1 MMILLLEAL
10 CCKENLFFFFLSYLL
25 PISSFLS
32 FFSLFTV
39 LCLPSSGVYFLAL
52 TLIFLFLSFLTSACG
67 NPGDK
72 ARNSS
77 LIRRRGC
84 WEGAVARGWLPRS
97 GERGLVSL
105 CRALV
110 LPGEGPSH
118 SSTSPSAQRNLWAYP
133 AKNQAKQQCDPFIP
147 AKETTDGK
155 GLMYL
160 ASRNILHH
168 NWTLSGHIP
177 DLQRNELFMLK
188 YNHRESEWGDEYQN
202 QGELSLCFPNHSF
215 IHFCQQTS
223 T

>member
-1 MMILLLEAL
+1 M
-10 CCKENLFFFFLSYLL
+10 
-25 PISSFLS
+25 
-32 FFSLFTV
+32 
-39 LCLPSSGVYFLAL
+39 
-52 TLIFLFLSFLTSACG
+52 
-67 NPGDK
+67 
-72 ARNSS
+72 
-77 LIRRRGC
+77 
-84 WEGAVARGWLPRS
+84 ARGWLPRS

-105 CRALV
+105 CRTLV

-118 SSTSPSAQRNLWAYP
+118 SSMSPSAQRNFWACP
-133 AKNQAKQQCDPFIP
+133 AKNQVKQQCDPLIP
-147 AKETTDGK
+147 AKETTHGK

-168 NWTLSGHIP
+168 NWTLSGHIL

-188 YNHRESEWGDEYQN
+188 YNHRESEWEDEYQN